1 MAGTAERHGA
11 ALLCGRLQRF
21 LLGLPFG
28 GLQRVQVC
36 MLGAEG
42 GRTLH
47 VVCHARAVL
56 LCMHR
61 AADGCRAARRASQ
74 TGSMCVCPAEVDGEQ
89 KLLHAMF
96 PPFEPIHGS

>member
-1 MAGTAERHGA
+1 MAGTAEWPGA
-11 ALLCGRLQRF
+11 ALLCGWLQRF

-28 GLQRVQVC
+28 GLQRMQVC
-36 MLGAEG
+36 MLGAAG

-56 LCMHR
+56 LCVHR
-61 AADGCRAARRASQ
+61 AADGCRAARRAPQ
-74 TGSMCVCPAEVDGEQ
+74 IGSMCVCPAEVDGEQ
-89 KLLHAMF
+89 KLPHAMF